1 MKKIFRLLILN
12 LFIIIPV
19 FSKGTIDE
27 AKAREQILNEA
38 NKYFGYKYPPS
49 LERAAPVISLFP

>member
-49 LERAAPVISLFP
+49 L